1 MIPNTLLA
9 LQSPFAR
16 LDIKNKKAVT
26 SEFQR
31 AMERVAICT
40 DPNVEKINGNIS
52 PDDFQ
57 ISNLPPS
64 VERLPVNSIFSYI
77 KAFHANTPDIR
88 FIKINSP
95 VDVLYRPR
103 GLLNDSMPTTIDK
116 DSMFRRPKIVR
127 STQPMFVDSIPSL
140 NRGDSYEAGLGDMT
154 INPIYQ
160 STYGLTE
167 PLNITVDQA
176 LNIVNRE
183 DWTTFVNN
191 LIYPAASLDIT
202 KEKIF
207 TDLTILL
214 KVDNVTLDA
223 VLDKTNKTLNDTTVK
238 VGIAYTLIYK
248 TLPESKVRYMSKEKS
263 EALAAIINKAIDDLD
278 ENLS

>member
-95 VDVLYRPR
+95 TDVLYKPR
-103 GLLNDSMPTTIDK
+103 GLLNDSMPATIDK
-116 DSMFRRPKIVR
+116 DNMFHRPKIVR
-127 STQPMFVDSIPSL
+127 SAKPMFVDSIPSL
-140 NRGDSYEAGLGDMT
+140 KDDRSDSYEAGLGDT
-154 INPIYQ
+154 TVNPNYQNIYR
-160 STYGLTE
+160 LTE

-176 LNIVNRE
+176 LEIVNRE
-183 DWTTFVNN
+183 DWTTFITN
-191 LIYPAASLDIT
+191 LIYPAVPTDVT
-202 KEKIF
+202 REKLF

-223 VLDKTNKTLNDTTVK
+223 VLSRNNKRLNDVTVK

-248 TLPESKVRYMSKEKS
+248 ALPDSKVR
-263 EALAAIINKAIDDLD
+263 
-278 ENLS
+278 